1 MAIDDWTSV
10 TPAAPTK
17 GDDWADVGGAVAI
30 VPGEKQAAADEA
42 LVAKERGYIPDEV
55 KAFTRSA
62 LDTALIGAPTHAMA
76 LARSYSENTPYKEAL
91 AKERAYKEA
100 LERQSPN
107 ASMAGTGVGIA
118 GSLLVPAGPI
128 GAAGMRAAQLAG
140 RAGLGATGKAAVSG
154 ATVGAGFGGL
164 SGVSEKY
171 GTDEFTPEGI
181 AKSAGI
187 GAAGGAL
194 LGPIA
199 EKVLGKTVAPEHA
212 AKASILESQG
222 IQPSRQMVTG
232 IAAPEGAASK
242 TAEDMTAKAKDILSK
257 RAETFAGEAPS
268 DTAIAQSL
276 IDKIAAERPLV
287 RAEYKKLETM
297 GEGATFTPE
306 TDRLF
311 MQSIVPEL
319 SKIKMPSTAE
329 ALKDSPF
336 TQTASAMKFLE
347 NGIGSGNLPLANQP
361 RDVSNYEAVRQFL
374 KGFQSD
380 AKPGSADAL
389 GMKTILN
396 GFDKA
401 YTDALKNFLVKEN
414 DPNIGNKML
423 AQLEAAR
430 AQSADFNSRFRPLK
444 GTGSKEFTNV
454 VNQMVDTSTGQLLN
468 TATAPA
474 GSAMAAQKILTGHLL
489 SPVLGDSMFA
499 KLENALGKGSP
510 EMDMVAQQLKNK
522 ILTPKTNKDLSSLPG
537 QINNYLANNPRL
549 MQRIFNGQNGQPSV
563 ADLQN
568 LSKAIEIVNTRPIS
582 EDSKNSMTMALIKK
596 IVPALSGAA
605 LGYPHGI
612 LESIAGGVIGK
623 GAGETVGGIG
633 SIMAAKAQR
642 AGAPKTV
649 TPEGQGFNVP
659 MIPGKVFPVVKDLE
673 EVAPPPKE
681 PGYKMPQPLYRKSG
695 GRVSDHL
702 VKAVDRAKKNINK
715 GTEVLL
721 NTPDSHVAHALE
733 VANRNLEG

>member
-1 MAIDDWTSV
+1 MAVDDWAPV
-10 TPAAPTK
+10 TPAPPAK
-17 GDDWADVGGAVAI
+17 GDDWADVSKPIAI
-30 VPGEKQAAADEA
+30 GRGEEQAAADEA

-62 LDTALIGAPTHAMA
+62 ADTALIGAPTHAMA
-76 LARSYSENTPYKEAL
+76 LARSYSENVPYKEAL

-100 LERQSPN
+100 LERQSPK

-128 GAAGMRAAQLAG
+128 GAAGMKAAQLAG
-140 RAGLGATGKAAVSG
+140 RAGLGATGKAAASG
-154 ATVGAGFGGL
+154 ATIGAGFGGL

-171 GTDEFTPEGI
+171 GTEEFTPEGI

-187 GAAGGAL
+187 GALGGAA

-199 EKVLGKTVAPEHA
+199 EKVLGKSVAPEHA
-212 AKASILESQG
+212 ARAAVLESQG
-222 IQPSRQMVTG
+222 VKPSQQMVTG

-242 TAEDMTAKAKDILSK
+242 TAEEMTAKAKDVLAK
-257 RAETFAGEAPS
+257 RAETLAGEAPS

-297 GEGATFTPE
+297 GEGATFSPE
-306 TDRLF
+306 TDQLF
-311 MQSIVPEL
+311 MRSITPEL
-319 SKIKMPSTAE
+319 DKIKMPSTAFG
-329 ALKDSPF
+329 LKDSPF
-336 TQTASAMKFLE
+336 TQTAAAMKFLE
-347 NGIGSGNLPLANQP
+347 NGIGSGNLPLTNAP

-389 GMKTILN
+389 GMKTIIN

-401 YTDALKNFLVKEN
+401 YTDALKHFLVKEN
-414 DPNIGNKML
+414 DPEIGAKML

-430 AQSADFNSRFRPLK
+430 AKSADFNSRFKPLK

-454 VNQMVDTSTGQLLN
+454 INQMVDTSTGQLLSS
-468 TATAPA
+468 ATAPA

-489 SPVLGDSMFA
+489 SPTLGDSMYA
-499 KLENALGKGSP
+499 KLESALGKGSP
-510 EMDMVAQQLKNK
+510 EMGMVVQQLKNK
-522 ILTPKTNKDLSSLPG
+522 ILSPEVNKDLSSLPG
-537 QINNYLANNPRL
+537 QINRYIANNPRL
-549 MQRIFNGQNGQPSV
+549 MQRIFDGQNGQPSIE
-563 ADLQN
+563 DLKN
-568 LSKAIEIVNTRPIS
+568 LSKAIEIVNARPESDEAKRSIIG
-582 EDSKNSMTMALIKK
+582 ALVKK
-596 IVPALSGAA
+596 VVPTVAGAA
-605 LGYPHGI
+605 IGYPYGA
-612 LESIAGGVIGK
+612 LESVVGGLVGK
-623 GAGETVGGIG
+623 GAGETSRGVS
-633 SIMAAKAQR
+633 SIFQSRAQR

-659 MIPGKVFPVVKDLE
+659 AAGRVFPVVKDLE
-673 EVAPPPKE
+673 EIPPPDRE
-681 PGYKMPQPLYRKSG
+681 PNYRIPKPLARKSG
-695 GRVSDHL
+695 GRVSDQL
-702 VKAVDRAKKNINK
+702 VRAVDRAKKNINK

-721 NTPDSHVAHALE
+721 TTPDSHVAHALE